1 MKAPHHLS
9 LRPQYHWTTQKIRV
23 HNFCCVIGYLLNALL
38 YKQSRECTDYSG
50 AMSGFLN
57 TLDNIRLGTVI
68 QNSGSRGRPKVQYS
82 LESADGYALLF
93 IKLFRLD
100 EMLKKR
106 PKIKGLSKY

>member
-1 MKAPHHLS
+1 MNVKPRPIVLEYLGKADDLLKRLQGLS
-9 LRPQYHWTTQKIRV
+9 EYKLKSYSHGHIAP
-23 HNFCCVIGYLLNALL
+23 LLELC
-38 YKQSRECTDYSG
+38 KK
-50 AMSGFLN
+50 
-57 TLDNIRLGTVI
+57 LDICSIINKHAGTVI